1 MLTELVSYYDQLTR
15 EHPTEVAPMGW
26 CTRRVSYV
34 LELSEEGELQAV
46 IALTDTAAM
55 NKMVPAQVKRAVNIA
70 ANYLCDNSS
79 YFLGADNKGK
89 PGRTKQC
96 FEAAKEL
103 HHQILDDVDS
113 VAAHAILS
121 FFDSWDSDSAR
132 EHPAVIRAGDKVFAG
147 GNMVFSILRGGEMLD
162 ALEDQSLRDA
172 WETYNTDG
180 MDDSSAMRCLV
191 TGELAPVAR
200 LHPAI
205 KGVYGAQSSGA
216 SLVSFN
222 ARAFESYGHDK
233 EQGRNA
239 PVSERAAE
247 AYGTALN
254 YLLSN
259 PKHHIRLSDTTVV
272 YWSDHNDNG
281 NCQTFSMFMGGG
293 KFGAS
298 DSNNEDT
305 DRMIDAVM
313 RSVAQGK
320 YRELEGVDPNATFY
334 VLGLAPSA
342 ARLSVKFFL
351 CSSFGT
357 ILDNLAEHYRRTDI
371 VHAPY
376 EREFLSPYQL
386 LREVENPKSKKPVV
400 TPILNGPL
408 LRSMLQN
415 TAYPQALYTNAL
427 LRVHAT
433 QENPDEHIRKVT
445 RGRAAIIR
453 AYLLKNRR
461 EAGYEEGSLT
471 VKLNEERNETA
482 YCLGRAF
489 AILEWIQEAANGKA
503 TITNRYFNSANTTP
517 SAVFPTMYRLSEA
530 HLQKIKRNRLG
541 YGKWLEHQLYE
552 VLGEERVPTFP
563 SRLTLDQQG
572 DFILGYVHQKNK
584 RYEKKANEEDA
595 LASGEEE

>member
-1 MLTELVSYYDQLTR
+1 MLAELVSYYEQLAQ
-15 EHPTEVAPMGW
+15 EHPDRIAPMGW
-26 CTRRVSYV
+26 CARKVSFA
-34 LELSEEGELQAV
+34 LELGDGGDLRAV
-46 IALTDTAAM
+46 MPLTDAATM
-55 NKMVPAQVKRAVNIA
+55 YKMVPTQVKRAVNIA

-79 YFLGADNKGK
+79 YFLGVDNKGK
-89 PGRTKQC
+89 PERTRQC

-103 HHQILDDVDS
+103 HHNILDGIDS
-113 VAAHAILS
+113 SAARAILA
-121 FFDSWDSDSAR
+121 FFDSWVPEMARDHRVLKSASDKLFS
-132 EHPAVIRAGDKVFAG
+132 G
-147 GNMVFSILRGGEMLD
+147 GNIFFAVVHDGRVLD
-162 ALEDQSLRDA
+162 TLQDESLRNA
-172 WETYNTDG
+172 WESHITDG
-180 MDDSSAMRCLV
+180 ANDSSAMRCLV
-191 TGELAPVAR
+191 TGEVAPVAR

-254 YLLSN
+254 YLLSDQN
-259 PKHHIRLSDTTVV
+259 HHIRLGDTTIV
-272 YWSDHNDNG
+272 YWSDHKDSE
-281 NCQTFSMFMGGG
+281 NCQAFSMFMGGG

-298 DSNNEDT
+298 ENNDEET
-305 DRMIDAVM
+305 DRLIDAVM
-313 RSVAQGK
+313 KSVARGK
-320 YRELEGVDPNATFY
+320 CREIEGIDTEATFY

-351 CSSFGT
+351 RSSFGT
-357 ILDNLAEHYRRTDI
+357 MLRNLADHYRRADI

-376 EREFLSPYQL
+376 ERDFLSPYQL
-386 LREVENPKSKKPVV
+386 LREVENPKAKKPVV

-408 LRSMLQN
+408 LRSMLLN
-415 TAYPQALYTNAL
+415 TPYPEALYTNAL
-427 LRVHAT
+427 LRIHAT
-433 QENPDEHIRKVT
+433 QENPDEHTRKVT

-453 AYLLKNRR
+453 AYLLKNKGG
-461 EAGYEEGSLT
+461 ACYEEGSIT

-503 TITNRYFNSANTTP
+503 TITNRYFNSASTTP
-517 SAVFPTMYRLSEA
+517 SVVFPTLIHLSQA
-530 HLQKIKRNRLG
+530 HLQKVKRDRLG
-541 YGKWLEHQLYE
+541 YGKWLEQQLFD
-552 VLGEERVPTFP
+552 VLDEDRVRAFP
-563 SRLTLDQQG
+563 RRLALGQQG

-584 RYEKKANEEDA
+584 RYEPKAAVEDAQLSNEE
-595 LASGEEE
+595 E